1 MTAGHRSAAGSRVR
15 VLRPIGRVL
24 GVLLSASLLL
34 LSGYEWHTFRSIND
48 KVARLPIPA
57 VGQAPTQ
64 GKAVFDGKDM
74 NILLVGNDDR
84 SNMTDAE
91 VRALKVGRDGGSLNT
106 DTMMIVHVP
115 ADGSKATLISLPR
128 DSYVAI
134 PGHGMNKLNAAYSLG
149 YNGTSGST
157 NAQRI
162 AGANLLTQ
170 TVSNLTGL
178 TINHYIQ
185 VSLMGFYDLAQA
197 IGGVPVDLC
206 GAVDDTHAHNV
217 ANGGSGGSG
226 FDMSAG
232 QHTLT
237 PLEALEFVRQR
248 YNYPNGLGDLD
259 RVQRQQYF
267 LTAAFRR
274 VATVGFLFKL
284 ARLGDALERNVFM
297 DQGLDLI
304 ELAHQMQNLSANNIA
319 GTTIPF
325 ERFDDVDINGVSQS
339 VEIISPA
346 QVRQK
351 MRQLINGRTHPAK
364 HRHHSTAK
372 KPLDSKCIY

>member
-1 MTAGHRSAAGSRVR
+1 VTAGHRSTAGRLR
-15 VLRPIGRVL
+15 LLRPVGRAL
-24 GVLLSASLLL
+24 GALLSASLLL
-34 LSGYEWHTFRSIND
+34 LAGYEWHTFRSIND
-48 KVARLPIPA
+48 KVQRLPIPSIVHPHVKNA
-57 VGQAPTQ
+57 VHDGQ
-64 GKAVFDGKDM
+64 DM

-91 VRALKVGRDGGSLNT
+91 VRELKVGRDGGSLNT

-149 YNGTSGST
+149 YNGTPGSAIAKRT
-157 NAQRI
+157 
-162 AGANLLTQ
+162 AGADLLTR

-197 IGGVPVDLC
+197 IGGIPVDLC
-206 GAVDDTHAHNV
+206 GPVDDTHAHNV
-217 ANGGSGGSG
+217 AAGGYGGSG
-226 FDMSAG
+226 FKMSAG

-237 PLEALEFVRQR
+237 ALQALEFVRQR
-248 YNYPNGLGDLD
+248 FNFPNGLGDLD
-259 RVQRQQYF
+259 RVKRQQYF

-304 ELAHQMQNLSANNIA
+304 ELAHQMQKLSANNIN
-319 GTTIPF
+319 GMTIPF
-325 ERFDDVDINGVSQS
+325 VRFAYVYINGVRQS
-339 VEIISPA
+339 VEIVSPA
-346 QVRQK
+346 MVRHK
-351 MRQLINGRTHPAK
+351 MRQLIDGPKHPGQHAH
-364 HRHHSTAK
+364 HRPSNKA
-372 KPLDSKCIY
+372 LDSKCIY

>member
-1 MTAGHRSAAGSRVR
+1 MTAGHRSPAGSWLRVA
-15 VLRPIGRVL
+15 RPIGRTL
-24 GVLLSASLLL
+24 GALLSVSLLL
-34 LSGYEWHTFRSIND
+34 LAGYEWKTFRSIND
-48 KVARLPIPA
+48 KVERLPIA
-57 VGQAPTQ
+57 HVGQAPT
-64 GKAVFDGKDM
+64 GKGSVVDTQDM

-149 YNGTSGST
+149 YNETAGSAIAKRT
-157 NAQRI
+157 
-162 AGANLLTQ
+162 AGADLLVQ

-178 TINHYIQ
+178 TIDHYIQ

-206 GAVDDTHAHNV
+206 ESVDDTHAHNV

-232 QHTLT
+232 EHTLT
-237 PLEALEFVRQR
+237 PLQALEFVRQR

-259 RVQRQQYF
+259 RVKRQQYF

-284 ARLGDALERNVFM
+284 ARLGSALERNVFM

-304 ELAHQMQNLSANNIA
+304 TLAHQMQNLSANNIA

-325 ERFDDVDINGVSQS
+325 VRFDNVDINGVSQS

-346 QVRQK
+346 QVRHK
-351 MRQLINGRTHPAK
+351 MRELVYGPSHPVK
-364 HRHHSTAK
+364 HRHHSSS